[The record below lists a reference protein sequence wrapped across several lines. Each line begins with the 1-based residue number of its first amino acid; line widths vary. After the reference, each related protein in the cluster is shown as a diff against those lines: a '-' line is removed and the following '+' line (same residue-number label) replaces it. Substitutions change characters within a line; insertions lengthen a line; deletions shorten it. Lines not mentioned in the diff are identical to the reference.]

1 MVNETTAFAEVP
13 PMFARI
19 KLVLLI
25 LLTLLVV
32 IFVVQNTATMAIRFL
47 FWEFSSSVAT
57 LVILM
62 FALGFCVGLLVA
74 GWLVRGMAKG
84 HSSKHTAAQ

>member
-1 MVNETTAFAEVP
+1 MVTK
-13 PMFARI
+13 I
-19 KLVLLI
+19 KLAVLIFLALLI
-25 LLTLLVV
+25 IV
-32 IFVVQNTATMAIRFL
+32 FVLQNTATMAIRFL

-74 GWLVRGMAKG
+74 GWLVKGMTKG
-84 HSSKHTAAQ
+84 HSSKTTGA